1 MQIVS
6 PTGDVSAGDL
16 AQVLHAGGSGYA
28 WRPYLLWLLLILIW
42 GVAKPRLSY
51 GQSAFAAVSGTVTDQ
66 SAALVPGVQ
75 VFLHNVDTGIQRSQS
90 TSSEGTFSITEI
102 VPGNYSLRAMKD
114 GFADG
119 REDRNRVTSQ
129 SNSNARF

>member
-75 VFLHNVDTGIQRSQS
+75 VFLHNVTRVF
-90 TSSEGTFSITEI
+90 SEAQ
-102 VPGNYSLRAMKD
+102 VPAQKAPFPSRK
-114 GFADG
+114 
-119 REDRNRVTSQ
+119 
-129 SNSNARF
+129 